1 MLENTQKNKPTT
13 IINLFFIL
21 IYIWQLFR
29 KSGVSLTDTKS
40 KLSVF
45 TFGHSLDDINTLL
58 LQVRRRKIIEV
69 LNLLD
74 LHVLSLD
81 RQLSF

>member
-45 TFGHSLDDINTLL
+45 TFGHSLDDINTLASS
-58 LQVRRRKIIEV
+58 KKKK
-69 LNLLD
+69 D
-74 LHVLSLD
+74 Y
-81 RQLSF
+81 